1 MKIKIILSFAI
12 ITLLFSCSSNSTDV
26 PNANT
31 GTDSSVQTNF
41 FPLALRNYWK
51 YRVSTNAMTQT
62 DSLYISNDTTINT
75 KVYKKFRTRT
85 MPVGFFS
92 NTLNKN
98 ALRIDGSKLLLT
110 GSLDFNNFGVALPIQ
125 LNLSVN
131 DYVIFKENAT
141 NNELLGSISGTLNQT
156 VQNYPLVIEYTLKST
171 AVETLPTF
179 TSNGHVYTDVKKVK
193 TVLNA
198 KITSSIT
205 VLGFS
210 TIVRILDAQDV
221 VTSDQYYSKTIG
233 NVYTKTIIDYR
244 LNALPNGFTLNI
256 PSSGNQTQEEFLETY
271 DVSH

>member
-1 MKIKIILSFAI
+1 MKIKFLLSFVV
-12 ITLLFSCSSNSTDV
+12 ITLLFSCSSNSNSEPNV
-26 PNANT
+26 PP
-31 GTDSSVQTNF
+31 QTNY

-51 YRVSTNAMTQT
+51 YRVSTNAITHT

-85 MPVGFFS
+85 IPFGFFS

-98 ALRIDGSKLLLT
+98 ALRIDEFKLLLT
-110 GSLDFNNFGVALPIQ
+110 GTLSLNFGVALPI
-125 LNLSVN
+125 NVAVN
-131 DYVIFKENAT
+131 DYIIFQENAT
-141 NNELLGSISGTLNQT
+141 INQQLGSVSGTLNQT

-171 AVETLPTF
+171 AIENLPTF
-179 TSNGHVYTDVKKVK
+179 TSNGRVYTDVKKVK

-198 KITSSIT
+198 KITSTIT
-205 VLGFS
+205 SPGIPFPVVVS
-210 TIVRILDAQDV
+210 ILDPQDV

-233 NVYTKTIIDYR
+233 NVYTKTIINYQ
-244 LNALPNGFTLNI
+244 LNTLPNGFTLTL

>member
-1 MKIKIILSFAI
+1 MKIKFLLSFVV
-12 ITLLFSCSSNSTDV
+12 ITLLFSCSSNSSDS
-26 PNANT
+26 NT
-31 GTDSSVQTNF
+31 GTDSSVQTNY
-41 FPLALRNYWK
+41 FPLAINNFWN
-51 YRVSTNAMTQT
+51 YRVSTNSNNQT
-62 DSLYISNDTTINT
+62 DNLYISNDVTINS
-75 KVYKKFRTRT
+75 KVYKKFKTT
-85 MPVGFFS
+85 NTPVGFFS
-92 NTLNKN
+92 NSLNNN
-98 ALRIDGSKLLLT
+98 ALRVDGAKLLLT
-110 GSLDFNNFGVALPIQ
+110 GSLDFNNFGVALPVQ

-131 DYVIFKENAT
+131 DYIIFKENAT

-156 VQNYPLVIEYTLKST
+156 VQNYPLVIEYTLNST

-179 TSNGHVYTDVKKVK
+179 SSNGRVYTDVKKVK

-233 NVYTKTIIDYR
+233 NVYTKTTIDYR
-244 LNALPNGFTLNI
+244 LNALPSGFTLPL
-256 PSSGNQTQEEFLETY
+256 PSSGNQIQEEFLETY